1 MGFFTL
7 DQRQGWMVHSKF
19 TKGRLLFA
27 ANCLAGMSIFFFG
40 YDQGM
45 MGGVNQSPDYINLMK
60 FGYVDDKGV
69 PVVTD
74 TLLQGGIMA
83 VFYLGTLVGCLF
95 GGYFGDKY
103 GRINTIGL
111 GAAWGIFGAA
121 LQCSAMNSNWMIG
134 ARLVNGIGT
143 GILNGIVPPWASE
156 LSDYTTRG
164 TFIAMEFT
172 LNIFGVVVAYWLAY
186 GVSFIDGGQ
195 SVFRWRFPIAF
206 QIIPLLFLLGTCWA
220 FPESPRWLSKVGR
233 NDEAL
238 YILQRLRG
246 TEEEDAGVA
255 EAELNS
261 IKSVIELEQH
271 SEGTTYIQMFFGL
284 KDGKLH
290 TARRVQLVI
299 WLQIIQCWTGIA
311 GVTMYGP
318 TIFHIAGFGP
328 EKSQWISGL
337 NNIFYMFS
345 TLICVFTIDRI
356 GRRWTLYWGSVGQGI
371 AMFLVG
377 GLSRGGL
384 DARNSGN
391 IDNANQWGAAAAS
404 MIYAYTFVFGA
415 TWLTVPWLY
424 PAEIFPLQV
433 RAKGNA
439 WGVVGWSIGNAT
451 LTLVLPYIV
460 NAINEK
466 MFYIFGVVNVLSIPI
481 VWALYPES
489 NQRTLEEM
497 NLLFAASAPWTWS
510 AEKKF
515 KELKEERDAA
525 GLDDAKAADPARHV
539 EENEILGLAG
549 AVSLLV
555 GLVGLGIIDGDP
567 IAELQGIGSVVLGS
581 PGDSCPGQYPGGNMC
596 RAWIPVILVT
606 RQVPPPLNPPLIT
619 GANRGIGLGIAECC
633 LANGASKVYS
643 IDYAEDVGDE
653 FKVLSKVYPGQLF
666 ALKADVTKEQSISDA
681 IDKVLEEA
689 GGLHGVVVNA
699 GRTNHKSALDFT
711 TEEIE
716 ALFAVNLFGAFYTAR
731 VAARAFIKQNV
742 KGSIVFTASMASY
755 RPNKVVP
762 STPYGASK
770 GGVRNMTHTLAME
783 WAQYG
788 IRVNSV
794 SPGLVKTAMT
804 YWVEKQADWE
814 TQLKYY
820 RGIPRL
826 AEVQEL
832 GGAYVYLLSD
842 SASYTTSIDIPVN
855 GVIGIC

>member
-1 MGFFTL
+1 MASLFSQ
-7 DQRQGWMVHSKF
+7 DARQFS
-19 TKGRLLFA
+19 LCA
-27 ANCLAGMSIFFFG
+27 QA
-40 YDQGM
+40 
-45 MGGVNQSPDYINLMK
+45 
-60 FGYVDDKGV
+60 
-69 PVVTD
+69 
-74 TLLQGGIMA
+74 
-83 VFYLGTLVGCLF
+83 
-95 GGYFGDKY
+95 
-103 GRINTIGL
+103 
-111 GAAWGIFGAA
+111 
-121 LQCSAMNSNWMIG
+121 
-134 ARLVNGIGT
+134 
-143 GILNGIVPPWASE
+143 IL
-156 LSDYTTRG
+156 Y
-164 TFIAMEFT
+164 
-172 LNIFGVVVAYWLAY
+172 
-186 GVSFIDGGQ
+186 
-195 SVFRWRFPIAF
+195 
-206 QIIPLLFLLGTCWA
+206 
-220 FPESPRWLSKVGR
+220 SPRKQVSLKVNTRYVKIISKASA
-233 NDEAL
+233 NLLTIHAL
-238 YILQRLRG
+238 ACLQPEVDLPHDNSPWG
-246 TEEEDAGVA
+246 DDAGVA

-261 IKSVIELEQH
+261 IKSAIELEQH
-271 SEGTTYIQMFFGL
+271 AEGTTYIQIFFGL

-290 TARRVQLVI
+290 TARRVKLVT

-318 TIFHIAGFGP
+318 TIFHRAGFGP

-404 MIYAYTFVFGA
+404 IIYAYTFVFGA

-424 PAEIFPLQV
+424 PAEIFPLQI

-466 MFYIFGVVNVLSIPI
+466 MFYIFGVDNVLGIPI

-510 AEKKF
+510 AGKKF

-525 GLDDAKAADPARHV
+525 GLDDVKAADPARHV
-539 EENEILGLAG
+539 EDDEIRNFAE
-549 AVSLLV
+549 AVSEDP
-555 GLVGLGIIDGDP
+555 GLGRGRV
-567 IAELQGIGSVVLGS
+567 LGGWCSGIGDRRLRSNSGGPGVGSVHSTVIMGSEVTTTAGSHLPVQMQVNLGGKIIAKFTQ
-581 PGDSCPGQYPGGNMC
+581 P
-596 RAWIPVILVT
+596 PV
-606 RQVPPPLNPPLIT
+606 T

-653 FKVLSKVYPGQLF
+653 FKTLSKVYPGQLF

-770 GGVRNMTHTLAME
+770 GGVRNMTHTLALE
-783 WAQYG
+783 WAQYS

-804 YWVEKQADWE
+804 YWVDRQADWE